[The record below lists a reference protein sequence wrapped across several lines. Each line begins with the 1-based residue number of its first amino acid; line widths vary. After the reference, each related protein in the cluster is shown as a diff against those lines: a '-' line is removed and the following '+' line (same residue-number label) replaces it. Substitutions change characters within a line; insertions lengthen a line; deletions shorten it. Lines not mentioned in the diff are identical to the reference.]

1 MINDVMCGHAAETQV
16 CGCQLFLP
24 YSKHT
29 LFIFIKVDHRE
40 PQDMMV
46 LMCEGWC
53 QLHCKR
59 VAASDPEPPIDS
71 SFSLLPALEDGY
83 FSDLSI
89 TASNSKQV
97 QDNR

>member
-1 MINDVMCGHAAETQV
+1 MWLSVV
-16 CGCQLFLP
+16 KFLP
-24 YSKHT
+24 YSKHA

>member
-1 MINDVMCGHAAETQV
+1 
-16 CGCQLFLP
+16 
-24 YSKHT
+24 
-29 LFIFIKVDHRE
+29 
-40 PQDMMV
+40 MMV

-97 QDNR
+97 

>member
-1 MINDVMCGHAAETQV
+1 MWSCIVK
-16 CGCQLFLP
+16 LIP

-29 LFIFIKVDHRE
+29 LFIFMKVDHRE

-71 SFSLLPALEDGY
+71 PFSLLPALEDGY

-97 QDNR
+97 QDNRYQFYVVV